1 MKSLLSLECVAGT
14 SDIVHVIMS
23 EVEIAVIMYNW
34 FIRCHVLMDMY
45 MLYTPQLAQPKE
57 SGSELE
63 SESMIDL
70 LIVHSA

>member
-1 MKSLLSLECVAGT
+1 
-14 SDIVHVIMS
+14 MS
-23 EVEIAVIMYNW
+23 VVEIAVIMYNW

-45 MLYTPQLAQPKE
+45 MLYVIYTAQLAQPKE